1 MVKQFIILHTQ
12 TNGFHSEVNIVL
24 ILKGKNEKS
33 RIIEYIRM
41 GMGPM
46 VHNSVCFEYSDRP
59 VIHNSIYAKND
70 KISLTEFR
78 EGIEVYL
85 KDNSPRYIFIYTNEQ
100 ESDLFD
106 FIQWLDGVKYCTI
119 ILTCQ

>member
-1 MVKQFIILHTQ
+1 MVRRFIISLPQ
-12 TNGFHSEVNIVL
+12 INGFHSEVDIML

-46 VHNSVCFEYSDRP
+46 VHNAVCFEYSESP
-59 VIHNSIYAKND
+59 VIHNSLYIKKD
-70 KISLTEFR
+70 KFSLDDFYKSLEM
-78 EGIEVYL
+78 YL
-85 KDNSPRYIFIYTNEQ
+85 EDENPKFMFVYTNER

-106 FIQWLDGVKYCTI
+106 LIELLNSVKYCTI
-119 ILTCQ
+119 ILACQ